1 MERVAAYDLIVI
13 GSMLWVG
20 YVGSKLFQKAKLP
33 AVSGFLIV
41 GILLGPQVFNV
52 LNPSIL
58 QRLSFVEPLA
68 LSVITFIIGEQLHL
82 KRLAKLG
89 TRSLFISV
97 FEIVLTPLVVG
108 YSIFLVTGQEVLA
121 IFLGILSMT
130 TAPATTVAVISETRS
145 KGRMTDTISSSVAL
159 NNIICVA
166 LFSLVLPIAMWATLG
181 KISLFAALI
190 SASKNIL
197 LSLIIGSVTSLV
209 LVLLVPRL
217 ETTGELF
224 VFILGHLTL
233 AVAISLF
240 VDASPILTTLVA
252 GILAANLL
260 ADEVQNRRIFGSL
273 KMISEPIYLLF
284 FVLSGASLRFDML
297 LASGFVLLAYILARS
312 AGKILGPF
320 LGALAS
326 GFSVGDAKNMSL
338 SFLSQSAV
346 AIGLSLIVLEKYPI
360 LGQRINAV
368 ILGGVVFFELVGPYL
383 MKHALEKSGEVRACA
398 VDKDIGL
405 EETEKKEIVKIL
417 VPIGSKLL
425 SSRNAKTIGQFVR
438 RIEGRVIALH
448 VINARSPKGVISAKE
463 ISDRTVN
470 TFSELMQ
477 QEGID
482 FEVRV
487 ESSGKIAETI
497 CRVARQEDVGLVIMG
512 TSGRSKFLN
521 RFFTGVSDRV
531 TNLLDCPIVVLPGE

>member
-13 GSMLWVG
+13 ASMLWAG

-33 AVSGFLIV
+33 AVSGFLVV
-41 GILLGPQVFNV
+41 GILLGPQVFNI
-52 LNPSIL
+52 LNPGIL

-82 KRLAKLG
+82 KRLVKLG
-89 TRSLFISV
+89 MRSLFVSV
-97 FEIVLTPLVVG
+97 FEIILTPVIVG
-108 YSIFLVTGQEVLA
+108 YSIFLVTGQEVIA
-121 IFLGILSMT
+121 IFLGILSMA

-145 KGRMTDTISSSVAL
+145 KGKLTDTISSSVAL
-159 NNIICVA
+159 NNIVCVT
-166 LFSLVLPIAMWATLG
+166 LFSLVLPLAMWATLG
-181 KISLFAALI
+181 KISLLAALI

-197 LSLIIGSVTSLV
+197 LSLAIGSVTSLI

-217 ETTGELF
+217 ENTGELF

-240 VDASPILTTLVA
+240 VDASPILTTLVS
-252 GILAANLL
+252 GILTTNLL

-284 FVLSGASLRFDML
+284 FVLSGASLAFDML
-297 LASGFVLLAYILARS
+297 LASGFVLIAYILARS

-326 GFSVGDAKNMSL
+326 GFSVGNARNISL

-360 LGQRINAV
+360 LGQRVNAV
-368 ILGGVVFFELVGPYL
+368 ILGGVVFFELIGPYL
-383 MKHALEKSGEVRACA
+383 MKHALEKSGEAGVCIEGQDA
-398 VDKDIGL
+398 GL
-405 EETEKKEIVKIL
+405 EEVEKKEVVKVL

-425 SSRNAKTIGQFVR
+425 SSKNAKIIGQFVH

-448 VINARSPKGVISAKE
+448 IINARSPKGVVSAKE
-463 ISDRTVN
+463 ISDRVVS
-470 TFSELMQ
+470 TFSELMR

-482 FEVRV
+482 FEIRV

-521 RFFTGVSDRV
+521 RFFAGVTDRV
-531 TNLLDCPIVVLPGE
+531 ANLLNCPVVILPGE